1 MPNYTKNQQMA
12 IDHSGHNILVS
23 ASAGSGKTTVLIE
36 RLIQKIMA
44 GTSVDQFLI
53 VTFTRAAAGEMK
65 ERLEKAITK
74 KLQETDDQKTKVYLQ
89 EQLALLPTAAV
100 TTIDGFALQLIES
113 YYYEIDL
120 DPAFRLVA
128 DNAEVSLFKNRAL
141 DTLFDELY
149 QEEHPDHQA
158 FMQLIENFASVS
170 RHQGL
175 KDIILKL
182 ADFDA
187 ARPQEDH
194 WLDSL
199 GDAEDTSQP
208 LHEQKAYQT
217 FLDGQV
223 RPTVEQALADL
234 PAALAA
240 VEGEPDEKKFQQAA
254 TALVERQAYLQNLQ
268 SLMDEKAD
276 YETFAKA
283 IQQGFSDKFPSRY
296 TVKQIAGDDEVAQK
310 AEYLEKV
317 IAFKDNYFA
326 GKDATLTALA
336 KGFFALTEEQWQTIN
351 ARGQRLVQGLVKVTQ
366 DYLDVLEEQKQDENV
381 LHFSDL
387 VVLARKILQNDDVR
401 QLVQSQF
408 AEVMVD
414 EYQDVN
420 RLQEAF
426 LKDMSN
432 GHNMYMVGDIKQS
445 IYGFRQAAPQL
456 FAGKYADFAK
466 DENDDERIELADN
479 FRSENNVT
487 EVINQIFTQVMDEE
501 LGDVAYQG
509 SAKLIAKAAYPETV
523 KPVFNLD
530 LLAMKKQNTAS
541 GQNADEDTEQNEEDD
556 RDTREKK
563 LTYLLEKVQELVA
576 DGEVY
581 DQKEEVMRPVRYEDI
596 AILTRSKTVYPD
608 LLRLANEAG
617 IPVQSESVGN
627 YYQAMEVYLVLDV
640 LRVIDNPHQDI
651 PLAAILRSPLFDF
664 KEQALAEIRLAD
676 QEHDFYSALKARATE
691 DKKAQAVLE
700 QLDSWCVYARQND
713 LVGLIW
719 AIYQD
724 TGWLDYVAGLP
735 GGAQRQ
741 ANLHALYQRASTFQ
755 ENGQS
760 GLFAFTRYIEEV
772 QAGGAEVGEVAQ
784 ESAESAVNLMTIHK
798 SKGLEFPIVIL
809 PDLDKEFNQMDS
821 RASFVLQKDAGIGLD
836 YLEPNAQVKVP
847 TLAKYAVKLALKKQ
861 AWSEEMRLYYVALTR
876 AKQQLHLIGRIDP
889 IEDKQTREQKLYQNT
904 LQASEQFLL
913 EEQRLTAKSYLDWTL
928 QSFARLEN
936 DELDAVLMGDAKR
949 ERAWVG
955 PETDRKGQIQV
966 KVVNEDELTTKADLM
981 AQSAKVTAQMAA
993 EKNAEANEADGQS
1006 AESAAEPNNKQ
1017 SATEPNTKQSAATL
1031 DLQELEAKLNY
1042 RYAHLQAT
1050 KTAAYQSVSEIKQLF
1065 EDPDRPFMEDLYL
1078 DENGQAKVGEE
1089 IAAQEDAQETAA
1101 TSKATP
1107 TTEPTPQDD
1116 KLKANMLAQNELPMP
1131 AFMSDGKVKPS
1142 PTAVGTATH
1151 LMLQLLNFKKDYS
1164 VQDLNDLL
1172 DSLVKTGQVQEE
1184 IAPRVNV
1191 EQIHDFLQTDFAERI
1206 ANHPST
1212 LQREATFA
1220 MLVPAKQVYE
1230 GLDDEA
1236 PILIHGII
1244 DGYFVDERKKTVTV
1258 FDYKTDF
1265 VPRAKGPRQ
1274 DEALAK
1280 MKQRYKGQL
1289 NLYREAL
1296 QDEFPGYVLE
1306 KPRLILLSANKVL
1319 ELD

>member
-12 IDHSGHNILVS
+12 IDHAGHNILVS

-65 ERLEKAITK
+65 ERLEKAITS
-74 KLQETDDQKTKVYLQ
+74 KLQETTDQKMKVYLQ

-141 DTLFDELY
+141 DALFDELY
-149 QEEHPDHQA
+149 QEDHPDHQA
-158 FMQLIENFASVS
+158 LMSLIENFASVS
-170 RHQGL
+170 RDQGL

-199 GDAEDTSQP
+199 ADAKDTSKP
-208 LHEQKAYQT
+208 LNEQEAYQA

-223 RPTVEQALADL
+223 RPTIDQALTDL
-234 PAALAA
+234 PAALSA
-240 VEGEPDEKKFQQAA
+240 VEGEADEKKFQQAA
-254 TALVERQAYLQNLQ
+254 TALLERQAYLQNLQ
-268 SLMDEKAD
+268 SLLDNQAP
-276 YETFAKA
+276 YEDFAKA
-283 IQQGFSDKFPSRY
+283 IQQDFADKFPTRFNKNK
-296 TVKQIAGDDEVAQK
+296 VEEDDDIAQK
-310 AEYLEKV
+310 AEYLEK
-317 IAFKDNYFA
+317 ALTFKANYFA
-326 GKDATLTALA
+326 GKDSTLTKLA
-336 KGFFALTEEQWQTIN
+336 NGFFSLTEEQWQTIN
-351 ARGQRLVQGLVKVTQ
+351 ARGQRLVQALVKVTK
-366 DYLDVLEEQKQDENV
+366 DYLKVLDEQKQDENV

-387 VVLARKILQNDDVR
+387 VVLARRILQNDDIR
-401 QLVQSQF
+401 ELVQSQF

-432 GHNMYMVGDIKQS
+432 GENMYMVGDIKQS

-487 EVINQIFTQVMDEE
+487 EVINQIFTQIMDEE

-509 SAKLIAKAAYPETV
+509 SAKLIAKADYPETV

-530 LLAMKKQNTAS
+530 LLAMKKQN
-541 GQNADEDTEQNEEDD
+541 QNGAATDGDEADDEEEDD

-563 LTYLLEKVQELVA
+563 LTYLLEKVQQLVA
-576 DGEVY
+576 DGKVY
-581 DQKEEVMRPVRYEDI
+581 DQKEKVMRPVRYEDI

-627 YYQAMEVYLVLDV
+627 YYQAMEVFLVLDV

-651 PLAAILRSPLFDF
+651 PLAAILRSPLFGF

-676 QEHDFYSALKARATE
+676 EQHDFYSALRARAE
-691 DKKAQAVLE
+691 QDEKAANVLE
-700 QLDSWCVYARQND
+700 QLDKWRVYARQND

-784 ESAESAVNLMTIHK
+784 ESSENAVNLMTIHK

-821 RASFVLQKDAGIGLD
+821 RSSFVLQKDAGIGLD

-847 TLAKYAVKLALKKQ
+847 TLSKYAVKLALKKQ

-889 IEDKQTREQKLYQNT
+889 AGESQTREQKLYQDT
-904 LQASEQFLL
+904 LQADAQFLP

-928 QSFARLEN
+928 QAFARLEN
-936 DELDAVLMGDAKR
+936 ADLDKVLLADAKR

-966 KVVNEDELTTKADLM
+966 TVVNEDELTTKQDLM
-981 AQSAKVTAQMAA
+981 QESAKVAAQQAAQAAGDATAQADQA
-993 EKNAEANEADGQS
+993 QEQGQNQTQGDHAND
-1006 AESAAEPNNKQ
+1006 
-1017 SATEPNTKQSAATL
+1017 TL
-1031 DLQELEAKLNY
+1031 DLQAFEQKLNY
-1042 RYAHLQAT
+1042 RYAHLEAT

-1065 EDPDRPFMEDLYL
+1065 EDPDRPHIQDLYL
-1078 DENGQAKVGEE
+1078 DEDGRARTQEEVAQADQTTQS
-1089 IAAQEDAQETAA
+1089 AQ
-1101 TSKATP
+1101 
-1107 TTEPTPQDD
+1107 TTQDTNEPTPQDD

-1131 AFMSDGKVKPS
+1131 SFMSDGKAKPS

-1151 LMLQLLNFKKDYS
+1151 LILQLINFKKDYS
-1164 VQDLNDLL
+1164 EDDLKKLL
-1172 DSLVKTGQVQEE
+1172 QKLVETGQIEEE
-1184 IAPRVNV
+1184 IAPQVNV
-1191 EQIHDFLQTDFAERI
+1191 KQVQEFLQTEFAERI

-1212 LQREATFA
+1212 LHREATFA

-1230 GLDDEA
+1230 GLDDEQ

-1244 DGYFVDERKKTVTV
+1244 DGYFVDEAKKTVTV
-1258 FDYKTDF
+1258 FDYKTDY
-1265 VPRAKGPRQ
+1265 VPRGKGPRQ
-1274 DEALAK
+1274 QEALLK
-1280 MKQRYKGQL
+1280 MKHRYRGQL
-1289 NLYREAL
+1289 NLYRQAL

-1306 KPRLILLSANKVL
+1306 PAKLVLLSANKIM

>member
-12 IDHSGHNILVS
+12 IDHAGHNILVS

-44 GTSVDQFLI
+44 GTGVDQFLI

-74 KLQETDDQKTKVYLQ
+74 KLQETNDQETKVYLQ

-141 DTLFDELY
+141 DTLFDDLY
-149 QEEHPDHQA
+149 QEDHPDHQA
-158 FMQLIENFASVS
+158 LMSLIENFASVS
-170 RHQGL
+170 RDDGL

-194 WLDSL
+194 WLASL
-199 GDAEDTSQP
+199 ADATDASEP
-208 LHEQKAYQT
+208 LNEQRSYRT
-217 FLDGQV
+217 FIDGSV
-223 RPTVEQALADL
+223 RPVVEQALAEL
-234 PAALAA
+234 PAAIAS

-254 TALVERQAYLQNLQ
+254 TALVERQAYLQNLKN
-268 SLMDEKAD
+268 LLDENAA
-276 YETFAKA
+276 YEDFAKA
-283 IQQGFSDKFPSRY
+283 IQQDFQDKFPTRY
-296 TVKQIAGDDEVAQK
+296 TVKQIAGDEVAQK
-310 AEYLEKV
+310 AEYLEKAL
-317 IAFKDNYFA
+317 AFKGNYFA
-326 GKDATLTALA
+326 GKDATLTKLA
-336 KGFFALTEEQWQTIN
+336 NGFFSLTEEQWQTIN
-351 ARGQRLVQGLVKVTQ
+351 ARGQRLVQALVKVTQ
-366 DYLDVLEEQKQDENV
+366 DYLDVLDQQKQDENV

-387 VVLARKILQNDDVR
+387 VVLARRILQNDDIR
-401 QLVQSQF
+401 ELVQSQF

-487 EVINQIFTQVMDEE
+487 EVINQIFTQIMDDE

-509 SAKLIAKAAYPETV
+509 SAKLIAKASYPDTV
-523 KPVFNLD
+523 QPIFNLD
-530 LLAMKKQNTAS
+530 LLALPAKSNTGASQNNDDDSES
-541 GQNADEDTEQNEEDD
+541 GNGNDGDDDD

-563 LTYLLEKVQELVA
+563 LTYLLDKVQTLMAE
-576 DGEVY
+576 GEVY

-596 AILTRSKTVYPD
+596 AILTRSKTIYPD

-617 IPVQSESVGN
+617 IPIQSESVGN

-640 LRVIDNPHQDI
+640 LKVIDNPHQDI
-651 PLAAILRSPLFDF
+651 PLAAILRSPLFGY
-664 KEQALAEIRLAD
+664 KEQALAKIRLAD
-676 QEHDFYSALKARATE
+676 QQHDFYTALEAQAQQDE
-691 DKKAQAVLE
+691 KAQAVLD
-700 QLDSWCVYARQND
+700 QLDSWRVYARQND

-724 TGWLDYVAGLP
+724 TGWLDYVAALP

-772 QAGGAEVGEVAQ
+772 QAGGADVGEVAQ

-821 RASFVLQKDAGIGLD
+821 RSSFVLQKDAGIGLD

-889 IEDKQTREQKLYQNT
+889 IDDKQTREQKLYQDT
-904 LQASEQFLL
+904 LSSDAQFLP
-913 EEQRLTAKSYLDWTL
+913 EDQRLQAKSYLDWTL
-928 QSFARLEN
+928 QAFARLEN
-936 DELDAVLMGDAKR
+936 ADLDAVLMNGAKR
-949 ERAWVG
+949 ERTWLG
-955 PETDRKGQIQV
+955 EETTRAGKIQV
-966 KVVNEDELTTKADLM
+966 KVVNEDELLAKQDLLDD
-981 AQSAKVTAQMAA
+981 SAKVAALQKARENAANANGAQETQSVDAA
-993 EKNAEANEADGQS
+993 DKQPTLSIPDFEEK
-1006 AESAAEPNNKQ
+1006 
-1017 SATEPNTKQSAATL
+1017 L
-1031 DLQELEAKLNY
+1031 RY
-1042 RYAHLQAT
+1042 RYAHLEAT

-1065 EDPDRPFMEDLYL
+1065 EDPDRPFLQDLYL
-1078 DENGQAKVGEE
+1078 DEEGRALNPDEQSSAQ
-1089 IAAQEDAQETAA
+1089 AAQTQASPANENA
-1101 TSKATP
+1101 TNANQ
-1107 TTEPTPQDD
+1107 PQDPD
-1116 KLKANMLAQNELPMP
+1116 AKLKANILAKDELAMP
-1131 AFMSDGKVKPS
+1131 SFMTDGKVKPS

-1151 LMLQLLNFKKDYS
+1151 LILQLVNFQKAYELA
-1164 VQDLNDLL
+1164 DLRALL
-1172 DSLVKTGQVQEE
+1172 DTLVENGQIDEA
-1184 IAPRVNV
+1184 IAPLVNL
-1191 EQIHDFLQTDFAERI
+1191 EQVLDFLQTEFAQRI

-1220 MLVPAKQVYE
+1220 MLVPANQVYE
-1230 GLDDEA
+1230 NLDDEQ

-1244 DGYFVDERKKTVTV
+1244 DGYFVDEKKKTVTV

-1265 VPRAKGPRQ
+1265 VPKASGPRQ
-1274 DEALAK
+1274 QEAVNKL
-1280 MKQRYKGQL
+1280 KQRYRGQL
-1289 NLYREAL
+1289 NLYRQAL
-1296 QDEFPGYVLE
+1296 QDEYPDYVLE
-1306 KPRLILLSANKVL
+1306 PARLVALAAGLIVT
-1319 ELD
+1319 LD